1 MIVSHSMPGQVGH
14 QQFWLLKV
22 TETMAATKVVT
33 DVAGNVW
40 KIVTKVGD
48 KVAEDDTI
56 MIMESMKMEI
66 PVTAPKDGTLKEIMV
81 EEGEA
86 IPEGEIVAMIE

>member
-1 MIVSHSMPGQVGH
+1 
-14 QQFWLLKV
+14 
-22 TETMAATKVVT
+22 MAAKKVVT

-48 KVAEDDTI
+48 TLAEDDTI

-66 PVTAPKDGTLKEIMV
+66 PVVAPADGVLKELLV
-81 EEGEA
+81 AEGES
-86 IPEGEIVAMIE
+86 IPEGETVAIIE

>member
-1 MIVSHSMPGQVGH
+1 
-14 QQFWLLKV
+14 
-22 TETMAATKVVT
+22 MAATKVVT

-40 KIVTKVGD
+40 KIVAKVGD

-66 PVTAPKDGTLKEIMV
+66 PVTAPKDGMLKEIMV

-86 IPEGEIVAMIE
+86 IPEGETVAMIE

>member
-1 MIVSHSMPGQVGH
+1 
-14 QQFWLLKV
+14 
-22 TETMAATKVVT
+22 MAATKVVT

-40 KIVTKVGD
+40 KIVAKVGD
-48 KVAEDDTI
+48 DLAEDDTI

-66 PVTAPKDGTLKEIMV
+66 PVTAPKDGKLKEIMV

-86 IPEGEIVAMIE
+86 IPEGETVAMIE